1 MYCNTLVCIAEM
13 RVEIVLQYTS
23 LYCRLGGVVLQD
35 CIAGWEGSVSR
46 YNFCIVTEAAGL
58 G

>member
-1 MYCNTLVCIAEM
+1 MS
-13 RVEIVLQYTS
+13 QYTN
-23 LYCRLGGVVLQD
+23 
-35 CIAGWEGSVSR
+35 CIVTEAGKGSVSR

>member
-1 MYCNTLVCIAEM
+1 MG
-13 RVEIVLQYTS
+13 IVLQGLLDVCCNTNI
-23 LYCRLGGVVLQD
+23 VLQ
-35 CIAGWEGSVSR
+35 AFGWKGSVSR